1 VPQDLGGAT
10 VVHGGRPDG
19 ENDVLSGEG
28 TIINK
33 CLVLVHTG
41 VKRNIIIFAPATER
55 VEEKDGVLVALFDE
69 LFTGVL
75 KQEHVAIVERVS
87 NLEAIN
93 CISTTSS
100 NLLNNLT
107 RSVSVLVHTVVELN
121 ALEEAGALSGDEPV
135 ALGHDGLG
143 LGVLGGEGTE
153 STGADFLLSV
163 IEE

>member
-1 VPQDLGGAT
+1 MPQDLGGAT

-19 ENDVLSGEG
+19 ENDVLGGEG

-33 CLVLVHTG
+33 SLVLVHTG
-41 VKRNIIIFAPATER
+41 VKRNIIILAPATER
-55 VEEKDGVLVALFDE
+55 VEEEDGVLIALFDE
-69 LFTGVL
+69 LLTGIF

-87 NLEAIN
+87 NLEAIHS
-93 CISTTSS
+93 ISTTSS

-107 RSVSVLVHTVVELN
+107 GSVSVLVHTVVELD
-121 ALEEAGALSGDEPV
+121 ALEEASALSGDEPV

-153 STGADFLLSV
+153 STGADLLLSV
-163 IEE
+163 VEE